1 MNNDIATMSQA
12 ETTKYR
18 VIGLMSG
25 TSLDGLDVAY
35 CHFAIANGTWSYNIL
50 NATTYEY
57 SDEWRQR
64 LSTLENATAFD
75 YALCNVRLGHYFG
88 QCVRKFMT
96 DNALTLRDV
105 DFVASHGHT
114 VFHRPELGL
123 TTQIADPNAIAAE
136 TSLPVMADFRTLDV
150 ALGGQG
156 APLVP
161 IGDRLLFSQYDSCLN
176 LGGIAN
182 ISFTQNNRR
191 VAFDISPCN
200 MILNHLAQRLGMSF
214 DKGGNVARN
223 GIASSE
229 LLAKLNA
236 LAYYDEPCPK
246 SLGKEWFVEHFL
258 PIFQQSALG
267 IGTQLATA
275 SEHIA
280 TQIANVLNANNLH
293 NVLVTGGGAFNSFL
307 IDSLRAKTKCQISI
321 PNALII
327 NYKEAMVFAFLG
339 VLRVRGQANCLSSVT
354 GASSDNCGGVVTGAA
369 VNN

>member
-1 MNNDIATMSQA
+1 MDNT
-12 ETTKYR
+12 ETTKYS

-35 CHFAIANGTWSYNIL
+35 CQFSFANGSWSYQIMC
-50 NATTYEY
+50 ATTYEY
-57 SDEWRQR
+57 SPQWRQR
-64 LSTLENATAFD
+64 LSTLENATAFE
-75 YALCNVRLGHYFG
+75 YALCNVQLGHYFG
-88 QCVRKFMT
+88 QCVREFMA
-96 DNALTLRDV
+96 DNSLACSDV

-114 VFHRPELGL
+114 VFHRPELAL

-136 TSLPVMADFRTLDV
+136 ISLPVVADFRTLDL

-191 VAFDISPCN
+191 VAFDISPYN
-200 MILNHLAQRLGMSF
+200 MILNHLAQRIGMPF
-214 DKGGNVARN
+214 DKGGEVAKN
-223 GIASSE
+223 GTVNHE
-229 LLAKLNA
+229 LLNKLNA
-236 LAYYDEPCPK
+236 LAYYDEPFPK
-246 SLGKEWFVEHFL
+246 SLGKEWFVANFL
-258 PIFQQSALG
+258 PLFQQSEKN
-267 IGTQLATA
+267 IGTLLATA

-280 TQIANVLNANNLH
+280 TQIANVLNANHLH
-293 NVLVTGGGAFNSFL
+293 NVLITGGGAFNSFL
-307 IDSLRAKTKCQISI
+307 TDSLRAKTKCRISI
-321 PNALII
+321 PNALTI

-354 GASSDNCGGVVTGAA
+354 GASSDNCGGVITGTA
-369 VNN
+369 VSN